1 MRQGDVTS
9 QGRNPDRRLQRGKQA
24 AAARAALFTRAPED
38 EEASRPDGC
47 IWCGHP
53 ATSHQWDYLPEGGD
67 TRHMRLNV
75 MECFDCAAELSTHQA
90 ICYVRPGLNGWRA
103 ISRGAARLNNA
114 TSAPAPSTATRESRN
129 GGGPGPPPA
138 PPPSPK
144 APQQPANKP
153 PPKPEPTPP
162 KPAQAEPEPTPQEP
176 TPTSP
181 GGAAAHQLGL
191 WPAS

>member
-38 EEASRPDGC
+38 EEAARPDGC

-67 TRHMRLNV
+67 TRQMRLNV

-114 TSAPAPSTATRESRN
+114 TPAPASATRESGN
-129 GGGPGPPPA
+129 GVGTRPHPQRVPSEAQRRPPA
-138 PPPSPK
+138 
-144 APQQPANKP
+144 APAESK
-153 PPKPEPTPP
+153 PKPH
-162 KPAQAEPEPTPQEP
+162 KQASTEPESPPQEP

-181 GGAAAHQLGL
+181 GGPAAHQLGL

>member
-38 EEASRPDGC
+38 EEAGRPDGC

-67 TRHMRLNV
+67 TRQMRLNV

-90 ICYVRPGLNGWRA
+90 ICYVRPGLNGWRVITRGGA
-103 ISRGAARLNNA
+103 GQTGAAP
-114 TSAPAPSTATRESRN
+114 TTATRESGN
-129 GGGPGPPPA
+129 GGSPGT
-138 PPPSPK
+138 PSPK

-153 PPKPEPTPP
+153 PPKPEPTTP

>member
-67 TRHMRLNV
+67 TRNMRLNV

-90 ICYVRPGLNGWRA
+90 ICYVRPGLNGWRVITRGGA
-103 ISRGAARLNNA
+103 GQTGAAP
-114 TSAPAPSTATRESRN
+114 TTATRESGN
-129 GGGPGPPPA
+129 GGGTRPHPLRA
-138 PPPSPK
+138 PSE
-144 APQQPANKP
+144 AQRRPANGPATPAKLGPKP
-153 PPKPEPTPP
+153 HQQSPPKPEPPPP
-162 KPAQAEPEPTPQEP
+162 KPP
-176 TPTSP
+176 PTSP
-181 GGAAAHQLGL
+181 AGPAAQQLGL
-191 WPAS
+191 WPAL

>member
-9 QGRNPDRRLQRGKQA
+9 RGRNPDRRLQRGKQA

-38 EEASRPDGC
+38 EEAGRPDGC

-67 TRHMRLNV
+67 TRQMRLNV

-114 TSAPAPSTATRESRN
+114 TPAPPAATRESGN
-129 GGGPGPPPA
+129 GGKPTPHPQREPA
-138 PPPSPK
+138 E
-144 APQQPANKP
+144 AQRRPANKP
-153 PPKPEPTPP
+153 AAP
-162 KPAQAEPEPTPQEP
+162 AEPEPPPLEP
-176 TPTSP
+176 PPTSP
-181 GGAAAHQLGL
+181 GGAAGHQLGL

>member
-9 QGRNPDRRLQRGKQA
+9 RGRNPDRRLQRGKQA

-38 EEASRPDGC
+38 EEAGRPDGC

-67 TRHMRLNV
+67 TRQMRLNV

-103 ISRGAARLNNA
+103 ISPGAARLNNA
-114 TSAPAPSTATRESRN
+114 TPAPAPSTATRESKN
-129 GGGPGPPPA
+129 GGGTRPHPTA
-138 PPPSPK
+138 ET
-144 APQQPANKP
+144 QRRPANKP
-153 PPKPEPTPP
+153 APPAESKPKPHQQAP
-162 KPAQAEPEPTPQEP
+162 AEPEPPPPEP

-181 GGAAAHQLGL
+181 GGTPAHQLGL